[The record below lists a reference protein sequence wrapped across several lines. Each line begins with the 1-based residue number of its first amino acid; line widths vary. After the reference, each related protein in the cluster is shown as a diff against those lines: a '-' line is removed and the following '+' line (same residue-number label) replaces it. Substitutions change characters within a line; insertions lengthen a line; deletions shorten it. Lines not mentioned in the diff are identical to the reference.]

1 MRACWTVVSCHEA
14 QGAAAAPAHAP
25 PAWQREG
32 PRALPPST
40 PHSSR
45 PRPAPAP
52 APRPRPPQQTSHLRA
67 IIDKNARIGPNCQIV
82 NKDGVKEAMREDQG
96 YIIKDGIIVI
106 IKDSNIA
113 AGTII

>member
-1 MRACWTVVSCHEA
+1 M
-14 QGAAAAPAHAP
+14 
-25 PAWQREG
+25 
-32 PRALPPST
+32 
-40 PHSSR
+40 
-45 PRPAPAP
+45 
-52 APRPRPPQQTSHLRA
+52 
-67 IIDKNARIGPNCQIV
+67 